1 MAELGSVFSSEAT
14 LGLDFDDP
22 LKGFEVSKEIL
33 INATPQETRIA
44 LVQDKRVSEFFFER
58 NADKGIIGNIYKGK
72 VVRVLPGMQAAFVDI
87 GHERAA
93 FLYAGDFY
101 KSKHNVEDLDDE
113 EEEGFEHQEHRRRRR
128 GYEEVPPIAELVREG
143 QELLVQVAKGPIG
156 TKGARLTC
164 HISLPGRNLV
174 FMPTLK
180 HNGVSRKIESYDQR
194 RRLKKIIDNYR
205 SREGGFIVRTA
216 ASSGS
221 TEKLIKSDVDY
232 LLNLWKKI
240 GRKFQS
246 TSAPQL
252 LHYDLDLTTR
262 VIRDFLDD
270 EIERLIIDSPLEHR
284 KVLRFIRNFNP
295 ELRDKVEL
303 YEDGIPL
310 FDRFHIEQEINRALS
325 KRVWLKSGGYLI
337 IETTEAL
344 TSIDVN
350 TGRFVGKKTLE
361 ETILKTNLEA
371 AEEIVKQLRLRN
383 IGGIIIIDFI
393 DMEKDSSKEQV
404 YRFLEGLL
412 REDKSKTTIL
422 KISNLGL
429 VEMTRKRSR
438 ESVVRYLTEQCPTC
452 EGRGFVK
459 SRVAVAHQVLRDI
472 RRELPALQEEHLYV
486 TVHPEVATLLKNF
499 EEDTVVSLEKQYQIG
514 IKITGDPSFH
524 LEQISV
530 TSAAPKGKLAQ
541 LPPLHLPKKKGAP
554 VGGGKGASVLDDDE
568 NDEAEYRADLQAI
581 QKAKDARL
589 AAAQAAELAA
599 AAKKS
604 ELEQSLAAEAQQ
616 QQVIGEAADGN
627 DSEEADLDAPVIRS
641 KEEAVQKETEWTS
654 SDDDDS
660 EVDDKE
666 SAPSPLEQQSANDE
680 KKEEAED
687 SPPEVTTKTAQ

>member
-1 MAELGSVFSSEAT
+1 M
-14 LGLDFDDP
+14 
-22 LKGFEVSKEIL
+22 SKEIL

-93 FLYAGDFY
+93 FLYAGDFH
-101 KSKHNVEDLDDE
+101 KSKHNVEDLDLDE
-113 EEEGFEHQEHRRRRR
+113 EENLENNENRRRRR
-128 GYEEVPPIAELVREG
+128 GYEPVPPIAELVREG
-143 QELLVQVAKGPIG
+143 QEILVQVAKGPIG

-180 HNGVSRKIESYDQR
+180 HNGVSRKIESYDLR
-194 RRLKKIIDNYR
+194 KRLKKIIDNYR
-205 SREGGFIVRTA
+205 TKEGGFIVRTA
-216 ASSGS
+216 ASSGIN
-221 TEKLIKSDVDY
+221 ERHIKSDVDY

-246 TSAPQL
+246 SSAPQL

-270 EIERLIIDSPLEHR
+270 DIEKLIVDSRFEHR
-284 KVLRFIRNFNP
+284 RLLRFIRNFNP
-295 ELRDKVEL
+295 ALRDKVEL
-303 YEDGIPL
+303 YQDDTPL
-310 FDRFHIEQEINRALS
+310 FDRYNIEQEIHRILS

-361 ETILKTNLEA
+361 ETILKTNIEA

-393 DMEKDSSKEQV
+393 DMERDSSKEQV
-404 YRFLEGLL
+404 YRFLENLL

-422 KISNLGL
+422 RISNLGL

-438 ESVVRYLTEQCPTC
+438 ESVLRYMTEQCPTC
-452 EGRGFVK
+452 EGRGFIK

-472 RRELPALQEEHLYV
+472 RRELPTLQEDHVYV
-486 TVHPEVATLLKNF
+486 TMHPDVYALLKSYEN
-499 EEDTVVSLEKQYQIG
+499 ENLVAMEKQFQKG
-514 IKITGDPSFH
+514 IRLVADPNFH
-524 LEQISV
+524 LEQVSLV
-530 TSAAPKGKLAQ
+530 SGDLPKGKVAP
-541 LPPLHLPKKKGAP
+541 LPPLVSPKKVAR
-554 VGGGKGASVLDDDE
+554 VEEDDE
-568 NDEAEYRADLQAI
+568 DDLKEYEADVAAI
-581 QKAKDARL
+581 KSNREAKQREIEEIAAR
-589 AAAQAAELAA
+589 AAAEMAR
-599 AAKKS
+599 
-604 ELEQSLAAEAQQ
+604 AEAD
-616 QQVIGEAADGN
+616 ELPDAEDAP
-627 DSEEADLDAPVIRS
+627 DLEIEAPVIRS
-641 KEEAVQKETEWTS
+641 KEEA
-654 SDDDDS
+654 
-660 EVDDKE
+660 
-666 SAPSPLEQQSANDE
+666 E
-680 KKEEAED
+680 KKETSWEAED
-687 SPPEVTTKTAQ
+687 ADVDVDGEDEDSTAQSTNPDDQSQTKIG

>member
-1 MAELGSVFSSEAT
+1 
-14 LGLDFDDP
+14 
-22 LKGFEVSKEIL
+22 VSKEIL

-44 LVQDKRVSEFFFER
+44 LVQDKRVAEFFFER

-101 KSKHNVEDLDDE
+101 KSKHNVEDLDIDE
-113 EEEGFEHQEHRRRRR
+113 EENVESGENRRRRR

-143 QELLVQVAKGPIG
+143 QEILVQVAKGPIG

-194 RRLKKIIDNYR
+194 RKLKKIIDHYR
-205 SREGGFIVRTA
+205 TKEGGFIVRTA
-216 ASSGS
+216 ASSGIY
-221 TEKLIKSDVDY
+221 ERQIKSDVEY

-246 TSAPQL
+246 SSAPQL
-252 LHYDLDLTTR
+252 LHYDLDLMTR

-270 EIERLIIDSPLEHR
+270 DIERLVVDSRSEHR
-284 KVLRFIRNFNP
+284 RILKFIRNFNP

-303 YEDGIPL
+303 HEEITPL
-310 FDRFHIEQEINRALS
+310 FDRYHVEQEINRALA

-361 ETILKTNLEA
+361 ETILRTNLEA

-393 DMEKDSSKEQV
+393 DMERDNSKEQV
-404 YRFLEGLL
+404 YRFLENEL

-422 KISNLGL
+422 RISNLGL

-438 ESVVRYLTEQCPTC
+438 ESVVRYMTEQCPTC

-459 SRVAVAHQVLRDI
+459 SRVAVAHQALRDI
-472 RRELPALQEEHLYV
+472 RRELPALTEDHIYV
-486 TVHPEVATLLKNF
+486 TMHPEVYSLLKSH
-499 EEDTVVSLEKQYQIG
+499 EMETLVALEKQYQKG
-514 IKITGDPSFH
+514 IRLASDPNFH
-524 LEQISV
+524 LEQIAIVAGDLPRGKS
-530 TSAAPKGKLAQ
+530 SALPPLAAPKKHA
-541 LPPLHLPKKKGAP
+541 H
-554 VGGGKGASVLDDDE
+554 SHDMDE
-568 NDEAEYRADLQAI
+568 DESEEDQKAYEADLEAI
-581 QKAKDARL
+581 RQKKEAKRRAI
-589 AAAQAAELAA
+589 EAA
-599 AAKKS
+599 AAAATAASAEATESSADLNTDEPS
-604 ELEQSLAAEAQQ
+604 ELEME
-616 QQVIGEAADGN
+616 
-627 DSEEADLDAPVIRS
+627 APVIRS
-641 KEEAVQKETEWTS
+641 KEEAEKTETHWN
-654 SDDDDS
+654 
-660 EVDDKE
+660 
-666 SAPSPLEQQSANDE
+666 A
-680 KKEEAED
+680 EEAEETED
-687 SPPEVTTKTAQ
+687 DEEPSAVVPSPDDQTKTKIG